1 MKSLLLLCCVLF
13 FGSALQAQQYQFI
26 YLQTDNKQPF
36 YVRVNEKLYSSSAAG
51 YLVIPKLK
59 DGMQNLS
66 VGFPKNEWPAQNLNV
81 NIAGKDLGFLL
92 KPFDNN
98 KWGLFNLQ
106 TMEVVKVT
114 DDKKTEVS
122 STTTS
127 KTDQFSNILAD
138 VVNTP
143 SIKEEKKEVVK
154 QDPTPEVPKPAPAP
168 QPVVETVAV
177 APAVVEPGVK
187 EINAAV
193 DIRKLSSTTDTE
205 GLVMVY
211 VDKMRE
217 GTDTIQIF
225 IEAPKKIIQEMPA
238 VKQVVVAEKLQEE
251 TKTVT
256 AAVSNDPS
264 APKFIDITLTN
275 PNEKVTAG
283 EEIKEQQSYGETKT
297 TSSTANESVK
307 PLMINSDCKQLA
319 TEADFLKIRKK
330 MTAEKDEDGMVKAA
344 TRMFKQKCYSTEQVK
359 NLSVLFLKD
368 EGKYKLFD
376 AAYPHIHDT
385 QSFKQLESQ
394 LTDTYIITRFR
405 AMIRN

>member
-1 MKSLLLLCCVLF
+1 MKSLLLLCCVLL
-13 FGSALQAQQYQFI
+13 FGAGLQAQQYQFI

-36 YVRVNEKLYSSSAAG
+36 YVRINEKLYNSSAAG

-59 DGMQNLS
+59 EGTHGLS
-66 VGFPKNEWPAQNLNV
+66 IGFPKNEWPAQNLDV
-81 NIAGKDLGFLL
+81 KIDGKDLGFIL
-92 KPFDNN
+92 KYFDNN
-98 KWGLFNLQ
+98 KWGLFNFQ
-106 TMEVVKVT
+106 SMEVVTVANSNSAGS
-114 DDKKTEVS
+114 S

-143 SIKEEKKEVVK
+143 SIKEERKEVVK
-154 QDPTPEVPKPAPAP
+154 TVPPAEVPKAV
-168 QPVVETVAV
+168 PVEAVVVKTEVVAIPV
-177 APAVVEPGVK
+177 AEPAVKQTE
-187 EINAAV
+187 ALA
-193 DIRKLSSTTDTE
+193 DIRKLSSSTDND

-211 VDKMRE
+211 VDKLNE

-225 IEAPKKIIQEMPA
+225 IEASKTLVPLMPDKDVVEAEPVREEKK
-238 VKQVVVAEKLQEE
+238 AE
-251 TKTVT
+251 
-256 AAVSNDPS
+256 PS
-264 APKFIDITLTN
+264 SGDNAQPSPKFIDITLPN
-275 PNEKVTAG
+275 PNAKEGEKEKQAVASVPTEANP
-283 EEIKEQQSYGETKT
+283 TKVE
-297 TSSTANESVK
+297 AALK

-330 MTAEKDEDGMVKAA
+330 MTGENNDDDMVKAA
-344 TRMFKQKCYSTEQVK
+344 TKLFKQKCYSTDQVK

-376 AAYPHIHDT
+376 AAYPYIHDT

-394 LTDTYIITRFR
+394 LTDAYIITRFR

>member
-1 MKSLLLLCCVLF
+1 MKSLLLLCCALI
-13 FGSALQAQQYQFI
+13 FGADLHAQQYHFI
-26 YLQTDNKQPF
+26 YLQTDSKQPF

-59 DGMQNLS
+59 EGTHGLS
-66 VGFPKNEWPAQNLNV
+66 IGFPKNEWPAQNLDV
-81 NIAGKDLGFLL
+81 KIDGKDLGFIL
-92 KPFDNN
+92 KYFDNN
-98 KWGLFNLQ
+98 KWGLFNFQ
-106 TMEVVKVT
+106 SMEVVTVANSKSA
-114 DDKKTEVS
+114 DVS

-143 SIKEEKKEVVK
+143 SIKEEKKEAVK
-154 QDPTPEVPKPAPAP
+154 TVPPPEVPKAVSVEAVVVKTEVVAI
-168 QPVVETVAV
+168 PVAE
-177 APAVVEPGVK
+177 PAVKQAE
-187 EINAAV
+187 ALA
-193 DIRKLSSTTDTE
+193 DIRKLSSSTDND

-211 VDKMRE
+211 VDKLNE

-225 IEAPKKIIQEMPA
+225 IEASKTLVPLMPDKDVVEAEPVREEKK
-238 VKQVVVAEKLQEE
+238 AE
-251 TKTVT
+251 
-256 AAVSNDPS
+256 PS
-264 APKFIDITLTN
+264 SGDNAQPSPKFIDITLPN
-275 PNEKVTAG
+275 PNAKEGEKEKQAVASVPT
-283 EEIKEQQSYGETKT
+283 E
-297 TSSTANESVK
+297 ANPAKVEAALK

-330 MTAEKDEDGMVKAA
+330 MTGENNDDDMVKAA
-344 TRMFKQKCYSTEQVK
+344 TKLFKQKCYSTDQVK

-376 AAYPHIHDT
+376 AAYPYIHDT

-394 LTDTYIITRFR
+394 LTDAYIITRFR